1 MLSALVNPA
10 AGGLARMRAVLNS
23 RIRGAWDQFVRPVGR
38 AIARSGLS
46 PNAITVVGLLIQAGV
61 AYLILDGALLAAG
74 LVAIA
79 AGVADLLD
87 GAVAKARGMESQF
100 GALLDSTTD
109 RLSDALFFVPIA
121 WLYGVDPDLASH
133 DEPWVAGVALAALVF
148 SFLVSYV
155 KARAESLGFEC
166 NVGFAERFERLFVMI
181 AGLVFGIVPVAVV
194 VLTLLTL
201 GTFVQRI
208 VHVYAQARAEGPG
221 AGR

>member
-1 MLSALVNPA
+1 M
-10 AGGLARMRAVLNS
+10 LNS

-38 AIARSGLS
+38 TIARSGLS
-46 PNAITVVGLLIQAGV
+46 PNAITITGLLIQVGV

-87 GAVAKARGMESQF
+87 GAVAKARGTESPF
-100 GALLDSTTD
+100 GALFDSTTD
-109 RLSDALFFVPIA
+109 RLSDALFFGPIA
-121 WLYGVDPDLASH
+121 WLYGVDPDVAAH
-133 DEPWVAGVALAALVF
+133 DEPWVAAVALAALVF

-155 KARAESLGFEC
+155 KARAESLGFDC
-166 NVGFAERFERLFVMI
+166 NVGFAERFERIVVMI
-181 AGLVFGIVPVAVV
+181 AGLVFGIVPIAVV

-208 VHVYAQARAEGPG
+208 VHVYAQARRGGPG
-221 AGR
+221 PGS

>member
-1 MLSALVNPA
+1 M
-10 AGGLARMRAVLNS
+10 LNS

-46 PNAITVVGLLIQAGV
+46 PNAITAVGLLIQAAV
-61 AYLILDGALLAAG
+61 AYLIVDGALLAAG

-100 GALLDSTTD
+100 GALFDSTTD

-121 WLYGVDPDLASH
+121 WLYGVDPDVAAH
-133 DEPWVAGVALAALVF
+133 DEPWVAAVALAALVF

-166 NVGFAERFERLFVMI
+166 NVGFAERFERLVVMI
-181 AGLVFGIVPVAVV
+181 VGLVFGIVPVAVV
-194 VLTLLTL
+194 VLTALTF

-208 VHVYAQARAEGPG
+208 VHVYAQARSGGPG
-221 AGR
+221 AAT